1 MGQSPLGKANSAS
14 ARHEIARTLQNLKVI
29 AVSRSVCPL
38 LLLLNNMTS
47 VHTLPSY
54 LSCIL
59 ILSFH
64 LCLGL
69 PKCSVQVS
77 PPNPCACVASPT
89 HLIILDITWIIFDKE
104 YTSWTMLIMQFSPV
118 SCHFLRL
125 MPKHFPQHLFS
136 SNFSPCCSLWKT
148 LQLKLYVTMCVVT
161 TIHSPSPEAISDT
174 AGSTVT

>member
-1 MGQSPLGKANSAS
+1 MRQSPLGKANSAS
-14 ARHEIARTLQNLKVI
+14 ARHEITRTLHNLKVI

-59 ILSFH
+59 MLSFH
-64 LCLGL
+64 LCLGP

-77 PPNPCACVASPT
+77 PPNPCVHVSQVLPIWSFLISPEQYLTRSTHHEPCSSCSFLQYLVTSSVFCPNIFLSTCSQATSAHVAHCERP
-89 HLIILDITWIIFDKE
+89 
-104 YTSWTMLIMQFSPV
+104 
-118 SCHFLRL
+118 
-125 MPKHFPQHLFS
+125 
-136 SNFSPCCSLWKT
+136 SNLNC
-148 LQLKLYVTMCVVT
+148 MCVVT